1 MEINTNNKDYSAHLS
16 LVPRVA
22 SLNSI
27 LTHTTQSK
35 STHEETSGNSS
46 EADRLQRH
54 QYNKR
59 LERAEEWLQI
69 SIMTAQSTI
78 PDWIPPLRNYQ
89 QSKWNRNRDCRS
101 DESPVWMGDCRIY
114 MLQWDCVLALVKCV
128 YSIKVW
134 RAGYLYYLSNE
145 LYRKVIYQGIESYK
159 ANTGIIIKK
168 KEDNMCSN
176 ECFLF
181 FNFLPN
187 KHIHTDM

>member
-16 LVPRVA
+16 LVPRVT

-35 STHEETSGNSS
+35 STHEESSRNSS
-46 EADRLQRH
+46 EADHLQRH
-54 QYNKR
+54 QYNQR

-114 MLQWDCVLALVKCV
+114 MLEWDWVLALVKCV
-128 YSIKVW
+128 YSIKAW

-145 LYRKVIYQGIESYK
+145 LYKKVIYQGIESYK

-168 KEDNMCSN
+168 EDNLCSN